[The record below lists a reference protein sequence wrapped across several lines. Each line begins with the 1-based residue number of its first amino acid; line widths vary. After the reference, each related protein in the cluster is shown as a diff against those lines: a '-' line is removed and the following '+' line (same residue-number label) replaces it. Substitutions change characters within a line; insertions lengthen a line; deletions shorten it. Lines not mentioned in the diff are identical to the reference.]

1 MTPEDVGVSYQVRYC
16 SGAKRILDWFWKVKK
31 KDYNLFAVFF
41 SYSSFQ
47 FGWSH
52 SASSDEVQSSS
63 AAVQWVN
70 NAIQQ
75 ISDIIIK
82 FGYNVCC
89 HRLKEHAL
97 SEYRACWRHC
107 CSLWKE
113 SLFWKLKVMCGPF
126 NRFFIVKQTENPW
139 LCSVLF
145 VHSLQQKKA
154 VTASLFVKQK
164 VFPNCWVCTQAKWP
178 PSSSIF
184 WIPKVTR
191 STYHYSTLNGMLIH
205 LKMSSPPPPPRISSG
220 FPDNSTEPFYTP
232 GWREALQEE
241 SSLPKNTT
249 HEPGQV
255 WNPDP

>member
-1 MTPEDVGVSYQVRYC
+1 M
-16 SGAKRILDWFWKVKK
+16 
-31 KDYNLFAVFF
+31 
-41 SYSSFQ
+41 
-47 FGWSH
+47 
-52 SASSDEVQSSS
+52 QSSS

-82 FGYNVCC
+82 FGYNVCF

-126 NRFFIVKQTENPW
+126 NRFFIIKQTENPW

-191 STYHYSTLNGMLIH
+191 STYHYSTLDGMLIH
-205 LKMSSPPPPPRISSG
+205 LKMSSPPPPQAFHQVSLTIPQNPFILLGGERRCKRKVVCPRTQHMNLVRSG
-220 FPDNSTEPFYTP
+220 TQTLSVIHTTP
-232 GWREALQEE
+232 CQQNFRVMC
-241 SSLPKNTT
+241 S
-249 HEPGQV
+249 
-255 WNPDP
+255 